1 MIATEKEDSVTN
13 SDVILKIERL
23 KMYFPTTSEG
33 IFQRQTGSIK
43 AVDGLDF
50 FIQRGKTLGLVGES
64 GCGKSTTGQAI
75 LQLYRPTSGSVIFDG
90 EELCDLRGDRL
101 RRLRRRMQIVFQ
113 DTYAA
118 MNPRMTIGDSIVEPL
133 KVHGL
138 AKGKERIERVYELLE
153 LVGIPSYFAQRY
165 PHELS
170 GGQLQR
176 VGIARARAVKPEFIV
191 CDEPVSALDV
201 SIQSQIINLLEEL
214 QDKLGLTYLFISHDL
229 SVVRH
234 ISDEIAVMYLGK
246 IVELANRVDLYHK
259 PFHPY
264 TKALLSAVPIPD
276 PDIEE
281 RRERI
286 LLTGDVPSPSN
297 PPSGCRFRTR
307 CPNAKP
313 VCGDTEPAFREVET
327 GHWVACFVYEKESS
341 YHLQD

>member
-13 SDVILKIERL
+13 SDVILKIARL
-23 KMYFPTTSEG
+23 KMYFPITSEG

-43 AVDGLDF
+43 AVDGLNF

-176 VGIARARAVKPEFIV
+176 VGIARALAVKPEFIV

-281 RRERI
+281 KRERI

-313 VCGDTEPAFREVET
+313 VCGDTEPEFREVEK
-327 GHWVACFVYEKESS
+327 GHWAACIEGEIETKR
-341 YHLQD
+341 

>member
-1 MIATEKEDSVTN
+1 MIATKKEDPVTN
-13 SDVILKIERL
+13 SDIILKIEKL
-23 KMYFPTTSEG
+23 KMYFPVTSEG

-75 LQLYRPTSGSVIFDG
+75 LQLYRPTSGSIIFDG
-90 EELCDLRGDRL
+90 EQLCDLKGERL

-133 KVHGL
+133 QVHGL
-138 AKGKERIERVYELLE
+138 AKGKDRTARVYELLDM
-153 LVGIPSYFAQRY
+153 VGIPSYFAQRY

-176 VGIARARAVKPEFIV
+176 VGIARALAVEPEFIV

-214 QDKLGLTYLFISHDL
+214 QGKLGLTYLFISHDL

-246 IVELANRVDLYHK
+246 IVELAGRVNLYHK
-259 PFHPY
+259 PLHPY
-264 TKALLSAVPIPD
+264 TQALLSAVPIPD

-281 RRERI
+281 KRERI

-307 CPNAKP
+307 CAIAKP
-313 VCGDTEPAFREVET
+313 ACAETEPLFSEAEK
-327 GHWVACFVYEKESS
+327 GHWVACFLYEKESS